1 MYVQR
6 DVYSKKGEYIW
17 HKLMDGSMAGGIDD
31 VQMYSVGSGMSWERE
46 MGRKMG
52 RDMGREMMGQD
63 GRSREV

>member
-1 MYVQR
+1 
-6 DVYSKKGEYIW
+6 
-17 HKLMDGSMAGGIDD
+17 MAGGIDD